1 MMSFYFVVY
10 WIYMKLLLVGL
21 GNPGVKY
28 QHTRHNIGWIILE
41 QMFPQ
46 VSWEL
51 QKYAQALFTKENIA
65 DCKYIVI
72 KPQTFMNESGISVK
86 WFLDEYKD
94 SSIFVLYD
102 DLDLPVGTWKL
113 SHDRGSGGHNGIKS
127 IEKHLGTR
135 DFFRIRIGI
144 ARELE
149 NGSIVKPNVLGNFES
164 NEQEKILALLP
175 EIKNMLQIY
184 REQGKDKAMTFA
196 NTKKQS

>member
-1 MMSFYFVVY
+1 MMSFYFVIY

-28 QHTRHNIGWIILE
+28 QYTRHNIGWIILE

-65 DCKYIVI
+65 DCEYIVI

-94 SSIFVLYD
+94 SPIFVLYD

-175 EIKNMLQIY
+175 EIKNMLHIY

>member
-28 QHTRHNIGWIILE
+28 QYTRHNIGWIMLE

-65 DCKYIVI
+65 DCEYIVI

-94 SSIFVLYD
+94 SPIFVLYD

-175 EIKNMLQIY
+175 EIKNMLHIY